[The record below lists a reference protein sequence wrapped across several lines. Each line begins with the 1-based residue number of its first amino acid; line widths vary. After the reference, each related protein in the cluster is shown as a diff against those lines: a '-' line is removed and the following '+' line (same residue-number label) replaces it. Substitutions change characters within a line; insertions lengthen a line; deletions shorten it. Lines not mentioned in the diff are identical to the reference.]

1 MSQEIRTVVAEGP
14 SESAVSVGA
23 SPRHGRGERMRFAS
37 VSSEVM
43 EEEGRGVAPGG
54 RRGRPGRRGPEVK
67 GEKRRK
73 CKKVQGELM
82 GCKASWQQFH

>member
-14 SESAVSVGA
+14 SEAAVRRRCV
-23 SPRHGRGERMRFAS
+23 PETRTRF
-37 VSSEVM
+37 VHLFPSEVM
-43 EEEGRGVAPGG
+43 EEGGSHRGG

-73 CKKVQGELM
+73 CKKKKVQGELM